1 MSDVY
6 VARIRYFRDEEY
18 WEKLKETCCQGAIG
32 KTPLMELMNIVD
44 PDIRSADGYDPMAL
58 GTFLRDMQGES
69 IDFDVTMENGEIGC
83 VRLVN
88 CTGEGNRISQMLEQI
103 FVYFLEREN
112 MKAHICV
119 FFDEESGDIGNI
131 GSWDLVPMKAKLDL
145 FKNGEMNRRMISK
158 GRIVFINRSFPL
170 AISGS
175 L

>member
-1 MSDVY
+1 
-6 VARIRYFRDEEY
+6 
-18 WEKLKETCCQGAIG
+18 
-32 KTPLMELMNIVD
+32 
-44 PDIRSADGYDPMAL
+44 
-58 GTFLRDMQGES
+58 
-69 IDFDVTMENGEIGC
+69 
-83 VRLVN
+83 
-88 CTGEGNRISQMLEQI
+88 MLEQI